1 MSNAFN
7 ALGIIPK
14 LSELLHHDGI
24 IEPTP
29 VQKQAIPLLLNGQDV
44 IAQAQ
49 TGTGKTIAFALPI
62 LQRINIEKEQVQ
74 ALILTPTRELAI
86 QITSE
91 LKKLVPAVG
100 VSVLAAY
107 GGQDVDAQIR
117 KLQRSP
123 HIVVATP
130 GRLIDHM
137 KRETVS
143 LGKLQMLVLDEADQ
157 MLHMGFLPD
166 VESIISQTPKARQ
179 TMLFSATMPDAI
191 RKLAADYMKTPVD
204 IRVRSTN
211 VTLDSITQI
220 VYETTDRSKQQALVH
235 LLERHQPYL
244 AVIFCRTKVRAKKLN
259 KELQEI
265 GIESDELHGDLT
277 QAKREQVMKRFR
289 DARLQVLVATDVAA
303 RGLDVEGVTHVYNY
317 DVPQDGELYIH
328 RIGRTGR
335 ARQDGA
341 AITLATP
348 YDKNH
353 LILIEQSINAKLT
366 RRAIDSEGNETS
378 VLAQSG
384 DRPERARS
392 AAGKS
397 GTRGSSSK
405 PSEGGRRGG
414 RDRSALGD
422 RNAKP
427 GGRRGQRETVRPNT
441 GKRTG
446 GRTAEVRGQASEAAG
461 ESTGWSAKRG
471 ERFETASPARGN
483 ERSQS
488 RSNSARGGERS
499 ESRGSSVRGGE
510 RSESRGSSARGGE
523 RSESRGNSAR
533 GGASRSGGFGSPR
546 GAEHVAGR
554 PSSKVDSPWEAARND
569 FKTKT
574 LNEHENGRGTGK
586 RGKSSPGGRSGS
598 PAGGRSS
605 SRGGSSSSKPRG
617 GGGGGRNR

>member
-14 LSELLHHDGI
+14 LSELLHQDGI

-335 ARQDGA
+335 AGQEGA

-366 RRAIDSEGNETS
+366 RRALDSEGNETS
-378 VLAQSG
+378 VRAQSG
-384 DRPERARS
+384 DRPERERS
-392 AAGKS
+392 SSGKS
-397 GTRGSSSK
+397 NTRGSGSK

-414 RDRSALGD
+414 RDRSAQGD

-427 GGRRGQRETVRPNT
+427 GGRRGQRETVRPT
-441 GKRTG
+441 SGKRT
-446 GRTAEVRGQASEAAG
+446 GRTAEVRGQAPEAAG
-461 ESTGWSAKRG
+461 ESAGWPAKRG
-471 ERFETASPARGN
+471 ERFDTASPARGN
-483 ERSQS
+483 ERSQR
-488 RSNSARGGERS
+488 RSSSTQGGDRS
-499 ESRGSSVRGGE
+499 ET
-510 RSESRGSSARGGE
+510 RGSSARGGE
-523 RSESRGNSAR
+523 RSETRGSSARGGERSETRGNSAR
-533 GGASRSGGFGSPR
+533 GGASRNGGFGTPR
-546 GAEHVAGR
+546 VAEHVAGR
-554 PSSKVDSPWEAARND
+554 GSSKVDSPWEAARSD
-569 FKTKT
+569 FKIKT
-574 LNEHENGRGTGK
+574 LNEHENGRGSGK
-586 RGKSSPGGRSGS
+586 RGKSSPGGRSSS

-605 SRGGSSSSKPRG
+605 SRSGSSFNKPRG
-617 GGGGGRNR
+617 GGGGRNR

>member
-7 ALGIIPK
+7 ALGITPK

-166 VESIISQTPKARQ
+166 VESIISQTPKTRQ

-220 VYETTDRSKQQALVH
+220 VYETTDRSKQQTLVH

-335 ARQDGA
+335 AGQDGA

-353 LILIEQSINAKLT
+353 LILIEQSINAKLA

-378 VLAQSG
+378 VRAQSG
-384 DRPERARS
+384 DRPERTRS

-397 GTRGSSSK
+397 STRGSSSK

-414 RDRSALGD
+414 RDRSAQGD

-427 GGRRGQRETVRPNT
+427 GGRRGQRETVRPNA

-446 GRTAEVRGQASEAAG
+446 RTAEIRGQASEAAG
-461 ESTGWSAKRG
+461 ESTGWTANRG
-471 ERFETASPARGN
+471 DRFESASPARGN
-483 ERSQS
+483 DRSQS
-488 RSNSARGGERS
+488 RSSTTRGGD
-499 ESRGSSVRGGE
+499 

-523 RSESRGNSAR
+523 RSESRGGSAR
-533 GGASRSGGFGSPR
+533 GGATRTGGFGSPR

-554 PSSKVDSPWEAARND
+554 ASSKVDSPWEAARSD
-569 FKTKT
+569 FKAKT

-586 RGKSSPGGRSGS
+586 RGKSSSGGRSGS
-598 PAGGRSS
+598 PAGGRGNSP
-605 SRGGSSSSKPRG
+605 RGGGSSSSKPRG
-617 GGGGGRNR
+617 GGGRNR

>member
-7 ALGIIPK
+7 ALGISPK
-14 LSELLHHDGI
+14 LSELLQQDGI
-24 IEPTP
+24 TEPTP

-62 LQRINIEKEQVQ
+62 LQRINVEKEQVQ

-91 LKKLVPAVG
+91 LKKLVSGVG
-100 VSVLAAY
+100 ATVLAAY

-117 KLQRSP
+117 KLQRAP

-137 KRETVS
+137 KRETVN

-166 VESIISQTPKARQ
+166 VESIITQTPRARQ

-191 RKLAADYMKTPVD
+191 RKLAAEYMKTPAD

-220 VYETTDRSKQQALVH
+220 VYETTDRSKQQTLVQ
-235 LLERHQPYL
+235 LLQRHQPYL

-259 KELQEI
+259 KELQEL

-335 ARQDGA
+335 AGQEGA

-366 RRAIDSEGNETS
+366 RRSIDSEGVETS
-378 VLAQSG
+378 VRSQSG
-384 DRPERARS
+384 ERAERGRS
-392 AAGKS
+392 ASGKNSTRS
-397 GTRGSSSK
+397 GNGK
-405 PSEGGRRGG
+405 PQSGGRRGG
-414 RDRSALGD
+414 RDQSGTQD
-422 RNAKP
+422 RFAKP
-427 GGRRGQRETVRPNT
+427 GGRRGQRETVRPAS
-441 GKRTG
+441 
-446 GRTAEVRGQASEAAG
+446 GRRNERNSESIAQASDNSG
-461 ESTGWSAKRG
+461 ESAGWNARRG
-471 ERFETASPARGN
+471 ERFEN
-483 ERSQS
+483 
-488 RSNSARGGERS
+488 SNSSGRSSERTNNRGGAGRSDNRSSSGRGGERTENRGSAGRGGERS
-499 ESRGSSVRGGE
+499 TGR
-510 RSESRGSSARGGE
+510 A
-523 RSESRGNSAR
+523 
-533 GGASRSGGFGSPR
+533 GFGSPR
-546 GAEHVAGR
+546 GDEHVAGR
-554 PSSKVDSPWEAARND
+554 GADAVDSPWTAARGKANIAGRVESRGAVRG
-569 FKTKT
+569 
-574 LNEHENGRGTGK
+574 NAQAGGRGGQ
-586 RGKSSPGGRSGS
+586 RGNSS
-598 PAGGRSS
+598 AGGRSNSQAGGRKNS
-605 SRGGSSSSKPRG
+605 SGGSSAGKPRG
-617 GGGGGRNR
+617 GRNR

>member
-14 LSELLHHDGI
+14 LSDLLHQDGI

-137 KRETVS
+137 KRETIN

-220 VYETTDRSKQQALVH
+220 VYETTDRTKQQTLVH

-244 AVIFCRTKVRAKKLN
+244 AVVFCRTKVRAKKLN
-259 KELQEI
+259 KELQEL

-335 ARQDGA
+335 AGHDGA

-366 RRAIDSEGNETS
+366 RRAIDSEGVETS
-378 VLAQSG
+378 VHVQTG
-384 DRPERARS
+384 DRLDKGRSSGASRGGSRS
-392 AAGKS
+392 ANGK
-397 GTRGSSSK
+397 
-405 PSEGGRRGG
+405 PAEGGRRGRERTG
-414 RDRSALGD
+414 QSDRG
-422 RNAKP
+422 AKP
-427 GGRRGQRETVRPNT
+427 GGRRGQRETVRPSN
-441 GKRTG
+441 GKRPS
-446 GRTAEVRGQASEAAG
+446 RTAEVRGEASETAVEKTSGWAARR
-461 ESTGWSAKRG
+461 A
-471 ERFETASPARGN
+471 ERHDN
-483 ERSQS
+483 E
-488 RSNSARGGERS
+488 NAARGGERTS
-499 ESRGSSVRGGE
+499 TRSASPRGNE
-510 RSESRGSSARGGE
+510 RDRSSSART
-523 RSESRGNSAR
+523 
-533 GGASRSGGFGSPR
+533 GASRTGGFGSPR
-546 GAEHVAGR
+546 GAEHAAGR
-554 PSSKVDSPWEAARND
+554 ASAKVESPWEAARKD
-569 FKTKT
+569 IKAS
-574 LNEHENGRGTGK
+574 NERGAVRGKAQSGGRGGQRGNSSTGG
-586 RGKSSPGGRSGS
+586 RSSSPAGGRSGS
-598 PAGGRSS
+598 PTGG
-605 SRGGSSSSKPRG
+605 SRGGSPSNKPRG
-617 GGGGGRNR
+617 GRGR

>member
-137 KRETVS
+137 KRETVN

-335 ARQDGA
+335 AGQDGA

-378 VLAQSG
+378 VRAQTG
-384 DRPERARS
+384 DRPERTRS

-397 GTRGSSSK
+397 STRGGSSK

-414 RDRSALGD
+414 RDRSAQGD

-427 GGRRGQRETVRPNT
+427 GGRRGQRETVRPNA
-441 GKRTG
+441 GKRT
-446 GRTAEVRGQASEAAG
+446 GRTAEVRGQATEAAG
-461 ESTGWSAKRG
+461 ESTGWSANRG
-471 ERFETASPARGN
+471 DRFESASPARGN
-483 ERSQS
+483 DRSQS
-488 RSNSARGGERS
+488 RSSSTRGGDRS
-499 ESRGSSVRGGE
+499 ESRGS
-510 RSESRGSSARGGE
+510 
-523 RSESRGNSAR
+523 SAR

-554 PSSKVDSPWEAARND
+554 ASSKVDSPWDAARSD
-569 FKTKT
+569 FKAKT

-586 RGKSSPGGRSGS
+586 RGKPSPGGRSSS

-605 SRGGSSSSKPRG
+605 SPRGGSSSSKPRG
-617 GGGGGRNR
+617 GGGGRNR

>member
-14 LSELLHHDGI
+14 LSELLHQDGI
-24 IEPTP
+24 TEPTP

-191 RKLAADYMKTPVD
+191 RKLAADYMKTPAD

-220 VYETTDRSKQQALVH
+220 VYETTDRSKQQTLVH
-235 LLERHQPYL
+235 LLEQHQPYL

-335 ARQDGA
+335 AGQEGA

-353 LILIEQSINAKLT
+353 LLLIEQSINARLP
-366 RRAIDSEGNETS
+366 RRAIDSEGVETAVRS
-378 VLAQSG
+378 QPG
-384 DRPERARS
+384 DRPEKGRRPAGSDSGRGAARG
-392 AAGKS
+392 GK
-397 GTRGSSSK
+397 
-405 PSEGGRRGG
+405 PAEGGRRGG
-414 RDRSALGD
+414 RSGQSDRG
-422 RNAKP
+422 AKP
-427 GGRRGQRETVRPNT
+427 GGRRGQRETVRPT
-441 GKRTG
+441 AGKRT
-446 GRTAEVRGQASEAAG
+446 GRTAEVRGEAVETAG
-461 ESTGWSAKRG
+461 ETSGWAARRG
-471 ERFETASPARGN
+471 ERFDNGSAPRGG
-483 ERSQS
+483 ERT
-488 RSNSARGGERS
+488 SNRGSAPRGGERS
-499 ESRGSSVRGGE
+499 SNRDT
-510 RSESRGSSARGGE
+510 A
-523 RSESRGNSAR
+523 AR
-533 GGASRSGGFGSPR
+533 GGAGRSGFGSPR

-554 PSSKVDSPWEAARND
+554 AASSVESPWEATRKDA
-569 FKTKT
+569 KAS
-574 LNEHENGRGTGK
+574 NERGAVRGKAQAGGRGGQ
-586 RGKSSPGGRSGS
+586 RGNSSAGGRSSS
-598 PAGGRSS
+598 PAGGRGGS
-605 SRGGSSSSKPRG
+605 SRGGSSSNKPRG
-617 GGGGGRNR
+617 GGRSR

>member
-1 MSNAFN
+1 MSTAFS
-7 ALGIIPK
+7 ALGITPK
-14 LSELLHHDGI
+14 LSELLHQEGI
-24 IEPTP
+24 TEPTP

-62 LQRINIEKEQVQ
+62 LQRINVEKEQVQ

-91 LKKLVPAVG
+91 LKKLVSAVG

-107 GGQDVDAQIR
+107 GGQDVEAQIR

-137 KRETVS
+137 KRETVN

-157 MLHMGFLPD
+157 MLHMGFLPE
-166 VESIISQTPKARQ
+166 VESIITQTPKARQ

-191 RKLAADYMKTPVD
+191 RRLAADYMKTPAD
-204 IRVRSTN
+204 IRIRSTN
-211 VTLDSITQI
+211 VTLDSIKQV
-220 VYETTDRSKQQALVH
+220 VYETTDRGKQQALVH

-259 KELQEI
+259 EALQDL

-335 ARQDGA
+335 AGQHGT

-348 YDKNH
+348 YDKNN
-353 LILIEQSINAKLT
+353 LLLIEQSINARLE
-366 RRAIDSEGNETS
+366 RRAIDNEGAES
-378 VLAQSG
+378 AVRAQSG
-384 DRPERARS
+384 ERKEKGRSTGGKGGARS
-392 AAGKS
+392 GK
-397 GTRGSSSK
+397 GDGRNR
-405 PSEGGRRGG
+405 SEDRRG
-414 RDRSALGD
+414 RDRATQQD

-427 GGRRGQRETVRPNT
+427 GGRRGQRESVRPAS
-441 GKRTG
+441 GKRNADTF
-446 GRTAEVRGQASEAAG
+446 VQAADNAG
-461 ESTGWSAKRG
+461 ESTGWGGRRG
-471 ERFETASPARGN
+471 ERLDRDSSKGSGEERTEKRGGAVRGGN
-483 ERSQS
+483 RTDS
-488 RSNSARGGERS
+488 RSSGGRGGVRS
-499 ESRGSSVRGGE
+499 ESRVSAGQSGE
-510 RSESRGSSARGGE
+510 RRNTGRT
-523 RSESRGNSAR
+523 
-533 GGASRSGGFGSPR
+533 GGFGSPR
-546 GAEHVAGR
+546 GDEHVAGR
-554 PSSKVDSPWEAARND
+554 ASDSVDSPWTAARGESKASNRGGQRGAVRG
-569 FKTKT
+569 
-574 LNEHENGRGTGK
+574 NAQAGGRGGQ
-586 RGKSSPGGRSGS
+586 RGNS
-598 PAGGRSS
+598 PAGGRNS
-605 SRGGSSSSKPRG
+605 SRGGSSPSKPRG
-617 GGGGGRNR
+617 RNR

>member
-24 IEPTP
+24 TEPTP

-220 VYETTDRSKQQALVH
+220 VYETTDRSKQQTLVH

-335 ARQDGA
+335 AGQEGA

-353 LILIEQSINAKLT
+353 LLLIEQSINAKLT

-378 VLAQSG
+378 IRAQSGG
-384 DRPERARS
+384 DRPEKSRGAAGRTGTRS
-392 AAGKS
+392 ASGK
-397 GTRGSSSK
+397 
-405 PSEGGRRGG
+405 PAEGGRRG
-414 RDRSALGD
+414 RDRSGQSD

-427 GGRRGQRETVRPNT
+427 GGRRGQRESFRPAAS

-446 GRTAEVRGQASEAAG
+446 RTADVRGEVAETAG
-461 ESTGWSAKRG
+461 VTSGWSARRG
-471 ERFETASPARGN
+471 ERFDNDGAARGDDRTSTRSSAPRGG
-483 ERSQS
+483 ERSAN
-488 RSNSARGGERS
+488 RGGAARGGERS
-499 ESRGSSVRGGE
+499 ESRGGVNRSS
-510 RSESRGSSARGGE
+510 
-523 RSESRGNSAR
+523 
-533 GGASRSGGFGSPR
+533 GFGSPR
-546 GAEHVAGR
+546 GAEHAAGR
-554 PSSKVDSPWEAARND
+554 APSTVDSPWEAARND
-569 FKTKT
+569 AKAS
-574 LNEHENGRGTGK
+574 NNRGAVRGNAQAGGRGGQ
-586 RGKSSPGGRSGS
+586 RGNSS
-598 PAGGRSS
+598 AGGRSS
-605 SRGGSSSSKPRG
+605 APSSGRSSTRGGSSSNKPRG
-617 GGGGGRNR
+617 GRNR

>member
-14 LSELLHHDGI
+14 LSELLHQDGI
-24 IEPTP
+24 TEPTP

-220 VYETTDRSKQQALVH
+220 VYETTDRSKQQTLVH
-235 LLERHQPYL
+235 LLEQHQPYL

-335 ARQDGA
+335 AGQEGA

-353 LILIEQSINAKLT
+353 LLLIEQSINAKLP
-366 RRAIDSEGNETS
+366 RRAIDSEGVETT
-378 VLAQSG
+378 VRAQSG
-384 DRPERARS
+384 DRPEKGRS
-392 AAGKS
+392 SAGKGGARGGS
-397 GTRGSSSK
+397 GK
-405 PSEGGRRGG
+405 PAEGGRRGG
-414 RDRSALGD
+414 RSGQQDRG
-422 RNAKP
+422 AKP
-427 GGRRGQRETVRPNT
+427 GGRRGQRETVRPAA
-441 GKRTG
+441 GKRT
-446 GRTAEVRGQASEAAG
+446 GRTAEVRGEAVETAG
-461 ESTGWSAKRG
+461 ETSGWAARRG
-471 ERFETASPARGN
+471 ERFESG
-483 ERSQS
+483 
-488 RSNSARGGERS
+488 SAPRGGERT
-499 ESRGSSVRGGE
+499 
-510 RSESRGSSARGGE
+510 
-523 RSESRGNSAR
+523 GNRDNAAR
-533 GGASRSGGFGSPR
+533 GGASRGGGFGSPR

-554 PSSKVDSPWEAARND
+554 AASAVESPWEAGRKDA
-569 FKTKT
+569 KAS
-574 LNEHENGRGTGK
+574 NERGAVRGKATGGRGGQ
-586 RGKSSPGGRSGS
+586 RGNSSSGGRSSS

-605 SRGGSSSSKPRG
+605 SPAGGRGGSSTNKPRG
-617 GGGGGRNR
+617 GGRNR